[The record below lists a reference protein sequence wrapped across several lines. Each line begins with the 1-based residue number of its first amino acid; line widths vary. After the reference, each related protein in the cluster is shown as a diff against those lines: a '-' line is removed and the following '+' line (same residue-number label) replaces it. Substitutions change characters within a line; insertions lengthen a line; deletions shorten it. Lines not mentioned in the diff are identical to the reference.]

1 MHFSP
6 RIKKLAHKSVV
17 ISFRNIQEGRVKRK
31 TKGILV
37 IVKNPRKNR
46 TQKEKVKV

>member
-6 RIKKLAHKSVV
+6 RIKKLPHKSVL
-17 ISFRNIQEGRVKRK
+17 ISFRNNQEGRSEKN
-31 TKGILV
+31 TKGIV